1 MHWFIVPDL
10 DGPVSGGTLFN
21 RMLIAA
27 ANQVGCPCRSL
38 PIEKARAALVGA
50 AGEDTFWV
58 DSLYLD
64 EFPTLCRAAKTGAQ
78 VALLLHYLPSLV
90 THGGGV
96 CASLLTPTEVNAL
109 QAAGTF
115 LVPSPFMRAAIE
127 RLAGVGRTIV
137 CVEPGCLATG
147 LAPLPFPPARAVMV
161 ANLVPGKGVE
171 PFLTNLAER
180 IEGSDDFCLTVI
192 GGDAFDRPYAGR
204 CRRVGD
210 DPRLRGR
217 VDFAGALSPEK
228 TVRRMVASN
237 LFVSASV
244 MESFGMALAEAR
256 ILGLP
261 IVACTGGNVAEL
273 VDRACGGELVGS
285 PEALAS
291 AFLALCRDTGKHRR
305 RMASARAGALPP
317 RPWTA
322 AAREFSA
329 QTASSAGLDAHAPT
343 TREGAPHVR
352 RA

>member
-27 ANQVGCPCRSL
+27 ANQVGCPCRPL
-38 PIEKARAALVGA
+38 PIEKARAVLAGA
-50 AGEDTFWV
+50 AGEDMFWV

-64 EFPTLCRAAKTGAQ
+64 EFPALRRAAKTGTQ
-78 VALLLHYLPSLV
+78 VALILHYLPSLV

-96 CASLLTPTEVNAL
+96 CASELAPAEANAL

-115 LVPSPFMRAAIE
+115 LVTSLFMRGAIE
-127 RLAGVGRTIV
+127 RLVGAGRTIV

-171 PFLTNLAER
+171 PFLVNLAER
-180 IEGSDDFCLTVI
+180 VEGSDDFCLTVI
-192 GGDAFDRPYAGR
+192 GGDTFDPPYAER

-210 DPRLRGR
+210 DSCLRGR
-217 VDFAGALSPEK
+217 VDFAGALPPEE
-228 TVRRMVASN
+228 TVGRMAASN
-237 LFVSASV
+237 LFVSASS

-256 ILGLP
+256 TLGLP
-261 IVACTGGNVAEL
+261 IVACTGGNVATL
-273 VDRACGGELVGS
+273 VDRACGGELAGS

-291 AFLALCRDTGKHRR
+291 AFLALCRDTAEHRR
-305 RMASARAGALPP
+305 RMASARAGGLPA
-317 RPWTA
+317 RSWIE

-329 QTASSAGLDAHAPT
+329 QTASRLALDPRATT

-352 RA
+352 